1 MNCYSNFLYH
11 FYNIDKK
18 IDNWSIR
25 VEDRKSWKLEHPLQC
40 LRLQTR
46 QFMADGKNR
55 WLRPAPKSLVKY
67 RKKCLI
73 AMDKASFRGSD
84 IPCFFFSW
92 PWPNWD
98 LELPCC
104 RKASLWEIWW
114 EPRYSLSCL
123 PFPDV
128 AAVIRMAQT
137 TSSRLQETETLVE
150 KTEVVFKC
158 WPHGS
163 RSCLIMTHSEI
174 QWTLI

>member
-114 EPRYSLSCL
+114 EPRSPVSPSQMLLQWLEWLRLLLQDFKRPRHWWRRPKLFSN
-123 PFPDV
+123 
-128 AAVIRMAQT
+128 AGHMA
-137 TSSRLQETETLVE
+137 R
-150 KTEVVFKC
+150 VVV
-158 WPHGS
+158 
-163 RSCLIMTHSEI
+163 
-174 QWTLI
+174 